1 MNDIDDS
8 CSKEGLVVEDDSID
22 SPLDSELHRL
32 SESDDWNYRVLR
44 SKRREYLIDLQESM
58 SIPLMEMDELLIDQ
72 AASIYLEEKFPESE
86 TYDDD
91 VLALKRSLLDVMYK
105 FRPGVE

>member
-1 MNDIDDS
+1 
-8 CSKEGLVVEDDSID
+8 
-22 SPLDSELHRL
+22 
-32 SESDDWNYRVLR
+32 
-44 SKRREYLIDLQESM
+44 M

-105 FRPGVE
+105 FRPGVK